1 MFWAQAVILLALA
14 GFLVA
19 VLAPRRSAWS
29 ARTASSQLDLEQV
42 RGFGYVGAG
51 ALALLAVGVIVLGL
65 VGRPGYGQA
74 VGMLGLFA
82 FFAYLVAAAVILAR
96 RRP

>member
-14 GFLVA
+14 AFLVT
-19 VLAPRRSAWS
+19 VLAFRRPPSPRRSS
-29 ARTASSQLDLEQV
+29 DPQLDLDQI

-51 ALALLAVGVIVLGL
+51 ALTLLAVGVVVLGL
-65 VGRPGYGQA
+65 LGRPGYGQA

-82 FFAYLVAAAVILAR
+82 FFTYLAAAAVILGR
-96 RRP
+96 RRR

>member
-1 MFWAQAVILLALA
+1 MFWAQAVILLAVA
-14 GFLVA
+14 AFLVV
-19 VLAPRRSAWS
+19 VLAPYRSPSPGNAPDRR
-29 ARTASSQLDLEQV
+29 LDLEQV

-65 VGRPGYGQA
+65 LDRPGYGQA

-82 FFAYLVAAAVILAR
+82 FFTYLVVAAVIVVR
-96 RRP
+96 RR